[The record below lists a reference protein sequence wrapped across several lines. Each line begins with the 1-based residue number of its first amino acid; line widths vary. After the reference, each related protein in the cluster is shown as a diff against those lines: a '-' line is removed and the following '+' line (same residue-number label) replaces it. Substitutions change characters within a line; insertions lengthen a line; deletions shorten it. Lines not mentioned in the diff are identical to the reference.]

1 MRKISKEEF
10 SEILKKHEMWLQ
22 NDPNGKQANLSG
34 ANLSEA
40 ILSEA
45 NLSRADLSGA
55 ILSGANLSRANLTGA
70 YLSRANLSGAYLLW
84 ANLSQANLS
93 EADLSGANIDY
104 SVLPLW
110 CGSLNAGFDDK
121 QIKQI
126 AYHMVK
132 AGLNSKNTSEETR
145 RDLIKMIDF
154 ANEFH
159 RVEECGIIT
168 YEVEI

>member
-1 MRKISKEEF
+1 MRKISKEEL

-22 NDPNGKQANLSG
+22 NDPNGKRANLSEANLSE

-45 NLSRADLSGA
+45 ILSGA
-55 ILSGANLSRANLTGA
+55 ILSGANLSR
-70 YLSRANLSGAYLLW
+70 
-84 ANLSQANLS
+84 ANLS

>member
-22 NDPNGKQANLSG
+22 NDPNGKR
-34 ANLSEA
+34 
-40 ILSEA
+40 A
-45 NLSRADLSGA
+45 NLSRADLSEAILSGANLSRANLSEA

-70 YLSRANLSGAYLLW
+70 YLSRANLSGAY
-84 ANLSQANLS
+84 
-93 EADLSGANIDY
+93 LSGANIDY